1 MIHKTSII
9 DKNAKISKTAKI
21 GPYTVVGPNVE
32 IGEKVEIQSHVN
44 IVGNTKIG
52 HGTKIFPFA
61 SIGYEPQDLKFHGE
75 ESELIIGRK
84 NTIRE
89 HVTMNPGT
97 EGGGGYTRVGD
108 NCLFMMSSHVGHDC
122 QVGNHAILANNATLA
137 GHVELDDFVILGGL
151 SAVRQ
156 WSRIGTGAIVG
167 GMTGVEF
174 DVIPYGSVIGDRARL
189 AGLNLVGL
197 KRKGLPREQIH
208 ALRAAYRALFES
220 SEGTLRSRAEA
231 VAAEGADQPL
241 VKTVTDFI
249 LEISIYIKIDKS
261 ISSAVSKITINIDFI
276 FSEIEV

>member
-1 MIHKTSII
+1 MTEIHS
-9 DKNAKISKTAKI
+9 TAIVEDGAVIGENVRI
-21 GPYTVVGPNVE
+21 GPYCVVGPNVNLADGVILE
-32 IGEKVEIQSHVN
+32 AHVAVAGHTAIGPATH
-44 IVGNTKIG
+44 
-52 HGTKIFPFA
+52 IFPFA
-61 SIGYEPQDLKFHGE
+61 SIGHKPQDLKFAGE
-75 ESELIIGRK
+75 VTRLEIGA
-84 NTIRE
+84 NNQIRE

-97 EGGGGYTRVGD
+97 EGGGGVTRVGD
-108 NCLFMMSSHVGHDC
+108 NCLFMVGAHVGHDC

-189 AGLNLVGL
+189 AGLNLIGL

-208 ALRAAYRALFES
+208 ALRAAYRALFEGE
-220 SEGTLRSRAEA
+220 EGTLRSRAEA
-231 VAAEGADQPL
+231 VAAETGDQPL

-249 LEISIYIKIDKS
+249 LEKEDRRFC
-261 ISSAVSKITINIDFI
+261 TPR
-276 FSEIEV
+276 SED

>member
-1 MIHKTSII
+1 MTDIHPTAIVEDGAVIGEDVRIGAYSI
-9 DKNAKISKTAKI
+9 
-21 GPYTVVGPNVE
+21 VGPNVKLADGVILE
-32 IGEKVEIQSHVN
+32 SHVVVSGHTS
-44 IVGNTKIG
+44 VGANT
-52 HGTKIFPFA
+52 HIFPFA
-61 SIGYEPQDLKFHGE
+61 SIGHKPQDLKFSGE
-75 ESELIIGRK
+75 VSFLEIGA
-84 NTIRE
+84 NNQIRE

-156 WSRIGTGAIVG
+156 WSRVGTGAIVG

-174 DVIPYGSVIGDRARL
+174 DVIPFGSVIGDRARL

-197 KRKGLPREQIH
+197 KRKGFPREQIH

-220 SEGTLRSRAEA
+220 GEGTLRSRAEA
-231 VAAEGADQPL
+231 VAAESADQPL

-249 LEISIYIKIDKS
+249 LEKEDRRFC
-261 ISSAVSKITINIDFI
+261 TPR
-276 FSEIEV
+276 SEN

>member
-1 MIHKTSII
+1 MTDIHP
-9 DKNAKISKTAKI
+9 TAIVEDGAVIGEGVRI
-21 GPYTVVGPNVE
+21 GPYSTVGPNVKLADGVILE
-32 IGEKVEIQSHVN
+32 SHVVVTGHTS
-44 IVGNTKIG
+44 VGAKT
-52 HGTKIFPFA
+52 HIFPFA
-61 SIGYEPQDLKFHGE
+61 SIGHKPQDLKFAGE
-75 ESELIIGRK
+75 VSFLEIGA
-84 NTIRE
+84 NNQIRE
-89 HVTMNPGT
+89 HVTMSPGT

-156 WSRIGTGAIVG
+156 WSRVGTGAIVG

-249 LEISIYIKIDKS
+249 LEKVDRRFC
-261 ISSAVSKITINIDFI
+261 TPR
-276 FSEIEV
+276 SED